1 MFNYY
6 QNINW
11 VQGLEGAKAYQIYP
25 NSSVILMDSENDN
38 TMYIKTSDHLG
49 ISKIRT
55 FKYEEV
61 EEVQKNYVTRE
72 EVLEMLKG
80 VNNEQTIPRD
90 GRSKNESS
98 RGNGNKVK
106 NDE

>member
-1 MFNYY
+1 
-6 QNINW
+6 
-11 VQGLEGAKAYQIYP
+11 
-25 NSSVILMDSENDN
+25 MDSENDN

-90 GRSKNESS
+90 DKPKNEPS

>member
-90 GRSKNESS
+90 GKPKNESS
-98 RGNGNKVK
+98 RGNSIKVK

>member
-38 TMYIKTSDHLG
+38 TMYIKTSDHVG

-90 GRSKNESS
+90 DKSKNESS
-98 RGNGNKVK
+98 RGNSIKVK

>member
-38 TMYIKTSDHLG
+38 TMYIKTSDHVG

-55 FKYEEV
+55 FKYEEI
-61 EEVQKNYVTRE
+61 EETQKNYVTRE

-90 GRSKNESS
+90 DKPKNESS
-98 RGNGNKVK
+98 RGNGIKVK

>member
-38 TMYIKTSDHLG
+38 TMYIKTSDHVG

-55 FKYEEV
+55 FKYEEI
-61 EEVQKNYVTRE
+61 EETQKNYVTRE

-80 VNNEQTIPRD
+80 VNNEQTISRD
-90 GRSKNESS
+90 DKPKNESS
-98 RGNGNKVK
+98 RGNSIKVK

>member
-80 VNNEQTIPRD
+80 VNNEQTIPGVD
-90 GRSKNESS
+90 KSKNESS

>member
-38 TMYIKTSDHLG
+38 TWWI
-49 ISKIRT
+49 IR
-55 FKYEEV
+55 
-61 EEVQKNYVTRE
+61 
-72 EVLEMLKG
+72 
-80 VNNEQTIPRD
+80 
-90 GRSKNESS
+90 
-98 RGNGNKVK
+98 
-106 NDE
+106 

>member
-1 MFNYY
+1 MFNYS

-80 VNNEQTIPRD
+80 VNNEQTISRD
-90 GRSKNESS
+90 DKSKNESS

>member
-80 VNNEQTIPRD
+80 VNNEQTISRD
-90 GRSKNESS
+90 DKSKNESS

>member
-38 TMYIKTSDHLG
+38 TMYIKTSDHVG

-61 EEVQKNYVTRE
+61 QQKEKEYITRDE
-72 EVLEMLKG
+72 LMEMLKELK
-80 VNNEQTIPRD
+80 NEQTIPR
-90 GRSKNESS
+90 NESKQVS
-98 RGNGNKVK
+98 NNNQQLKGNK
-106 NDE
+106 

>member
-38 TMYIKTSDHLG
+38 TMYIKTSDHVG

-80 VNNEQTIPRD
+80 VNNEQTISRD
-90 GRSKNESS
+90 DKPKNESS
-98 RGNGNKVK
+98 RGNSIKAK

>member
-38 TMYIKTSDHLG
+38 TMYIKTSDHVG

-55 FKYEEV
+55 FKYEEI
-61 EEVQKNYVTRE
+61 EETQKNYVTRE

-80 VNNEQTIPRD
+80 VNNEQTISRD
-90 GRSKNESS
+90 DKPKNESS
-98 RGNGNKVK
+98 RGNSIKAK

>member
-38 TMYIKTSDHLG
+38 TMYIKTSDHVG

-80 VNNEQTIPRD
+80 VNNEQTISRD
-90 GRSKNESS
+90 DKSKNESS

>member
-38 TMYIKTSDHLG
+38 TMYIKTSDHVG

-55 FKYEEV
+55 FKYEEI
-61 EEVQKNYVTRE
+61 EETQKNYVTRE

-80 VNNEQTIPRD
+80 VNNEQTISRD
-90 GRSKNESS
+90 DKSKNESS
-98 RGNGNKVK
+98 RGNGNKAK

>member
-11 VQGLEGAKAYQIYP
+11 VQGLEGARAYQIYP

-80 VNNEQTIPRD
+80 VNNEQTISRD
-90 GRSKNESS
+90 DRSKNESS

>member
-80 VNNEQTIPRD
+80 VNNEQAISRD
-90 GRSKNESS
+90 DRSKNESS

>member
-38 TMYIKTSDHLG
+38 TMYIKTSDHVG

-55 FKYEEV
+55 FKYEEI
-61 EEVQKNYVTRE
+61 EETQKNYVTRE

-80 VNNEQTIPRD
+80 VNNEQTISRNDKP
-90 GRSKNESS
+90 KNESS
-98 RGNGNKVK
+98 RGNGNKAK

>member
-80 VNNEQTIPRD
+80 VNNEQTISRD
-90 GRSKNESS
+90 DRSKNESS